1 MIITL
6 LLPMKGN
13 SERVPNKNLKLFNGK
28 PLFHAVIDELNKS
41 KYINKVIINTDS
53 DLIANQQLIHIKI
66 LFLFTK
72 DQKYSRRFC
81 IHE

>member
-1 MIITL
+1 MKVTL

-28 PLFHAVIDELNKS
+28 PLFHAIIDELVTS

-53 DLIANQQLIHIKI
+53 DTAEVKFQKFGIKKVYI
-66 LFLFTK
+66 
-72 DQKYSRRFC
+72 KYLLPK
-81 IHE
+81 I